1 MNNIRETA
9 WRVFATELNGAAYEI
24 KAEEEMKPSYQLSR
38 LGALINR
45 VLVAGVLTEK
55 EDIGT
60 EGEPMWRG
68 RIQDPSG
75 GFVFINV
82 GRFQPD
88 AAAAMA
94 DIEVPARV
102 AVVGKVKSYTTDE
115 DKVWISVRPERIVII
130 DDKVQNEWLL
140 DAAKSTWKR
149 LNDMKRALSQSDR
162 SEQGLVAAGFT
173 EISARGIS
181 KAIEEYGVPNSE
193 DYLKSIQKAL
203 RLLLPDR
210 NIDMGFPEDL
220 ADAPEEIEMDQGTMD
235 QSEDKE
241 GIILQLLEELDKD
254 GKGAPRD
261 LLEEETGKRGITPM
275 ELEAISNTLLDKGIV
290 YEPNLRYLKRI

>member
-1 MNNIRETA
+1 MNNNRETA
-9 WRVFATELNGAAYEI
+9 WRVFATELNSASYEI
-24 KAEEEMKPSYQLSR
+24 KAEEEKKPSYQLSR
-38 LGALINR
+38 LGAPINR

-60 EGEPMWRG
+60 DGEPMWRG
-68 RIQDPSG
+68 RIQDPAG

-88 AAAAMA
+88 AAATMA
-94 DIEVPARV
+94 DLEVPCRI
-102 AVVGKVKSYTTDE
+102 AVVGKVKSYNAD
-115 DKVWISVRPERIVII
+115 DGKVWISVRPERIVVI
-130 DDKVQNEWLL
+130 DENVQNEWLL
-140 DAAKSTWKR
+140 DTANSTWKR
-149 LNDMKRALSQSDR
+149 LKNMKQALSLSDR
-162 SEQGLVAAGFT
+162 SEQDLISAGFS

-193 DYLKSIQKAL
+193 DYLKAIQKAL
-203 RLLLPDR
+203 RLLLPEK
-210 NIDMGFPEDL
+210 NIDLGFPEDL
-220 ADAPEEIEMDQGTMD
+220 AEAPEEIEIDNDSME

-241 GIILQLLEELDKD
+241 EIILHLLEQLDTD

-261 LLEEETGKRGITPM
+261 VLEEETSKRGITPM
-275 ELEAISNTLLDKGIV
+275 ELEEISNTLLDKGIV

>member
-9 WRVFATELNGAAYEI
+9 WRVFATELNSASYEI

-38 LGALINR
+38 LGAPINR

-60 EGEPMWRG
+60 DGEPMWRG
-68 RIQDPSG
+68 RIQDPAG

-88 AAAAMA
+88 AAATMA
-94 DIEVPARV
+94 EVEVPSRI
-102 AVVGKVKSYTTDE
+102 AVIGKVKSYNAE
-115 DKVWISVRPERIVII
+115 DGKVLISVRPERIVVI

-140 DAAKSTWKR
+140 DTANSTWKR
-149 LNDMKRALSQSDR
+149 LKDMKRALSLSDR
-162 SEQGLVAAGFT
+162 SEQGLISAGFA

-193 DYLKSIQKAL
+193 AYLKAIQKAL
-203 RLLLPDR
+203 RLLLPDK

-220 ADAPEEIEMDQGTMD
+220 AEAPEEIEIDNDSTE

-241 GIILQLLEELDKD
+241 EIILQLLEQLDTD

-261 LLEEETGKRGITPM
+261 VLEEEMSKRGITPM

>member
-55 EDIGT
+55 ENIGT
-60 EGEPMWRG
+60 EDEPMWRG
-68 RIQDPSG
+68 RIQDPTG

-88 AAAAMA
+88 AAATMA
-94 DIEVPARV
+94 DIEVPARI
-102 AVVGKVKSYTTDE
+102 AVVGKVKSYSADDE
-115 DKVWISVRPERIVII
+115 KVWISVRPERIVVI
-130 DDKVQNEWLL
+130 DDKIQNEWLL
-140 DAAKSTWKR
+140 DATKSTWKR

-162 SEQGLVAAGFT
+162 SEQGLIAAGFSG
-173 EISARGIS
+173 ISARGIS
-181 KAIEEYGVPNSE
+181 TAIEEYGLPNSE
-193 DYLKSIQKAL
+193 DFLKSIQKAL
-203 RLLLPDR
+203 RILLPDR

-220 ADAPEEIEMDQGTMD
+220 ADAPEEIEIDQGPMDQT
-235 QSEDKE
+235 EDKE
-241 GIILQLLEELDKD
+241 QIILQLLEELDKD

-261 LLEEETGKRGITPM
+261 VLEEETSKRGITPM

>member
-9 WRVFATELNGAAYEI
+9 WRVFATELNSAGYEI

-60 EGEPMWRG
+60 DGEPMWRG

-82 GRFQPD
+82 GRFQPE

-94 DIEVPARV
+94 DIEVPSRI
-102 AVVGKVKSYTTDE
+102 AVVGKVKSYEADE
-115 DKVWISVRPERIVII
+115 GKIWISVRPERIVVI

-149 LNDMKRALSQSDR
+149 LNDMKRAVSLEDR
-162 SEQGLVAAGFT
+162 SEQGLIAAGFS

-181 KAIEEYGVPNSE
+181 KAIEEYGLPAST
-193 DYLKSIQKAL
+193 DYIRCIQKAL

-210 NIDMGFPEDL
+210 NIDLGLPEDL
-220 ADAPEEIEMDQGTMD
+220 ADAPEEIEMDNTSME

-241 GIILQLLEELDKD
+241 EIILQLLEELDKD

-261 LLEEETGKRGITPM
+261 VLEEETSKRGITPM

>member
-1 MNNIRETA
+1 MNNARETA
-9 WRVFATELNGAAYEI
+9 WRVFATELNGAIFEI

-75 GFVFINV
+75 GFIFINV

-102 AVVGKVKSYTTDE
+102 AVVGKVKSYSVDG
-115 DKVWISVRPERIVII
+115 DKIWISVRPERIVVI
-130 DDKVQNEWLL
+130 DDKIQNEWLL

-149 LNDMKRALSQSDR
+149 LKDMKRALSQADR
-162 SEQGLVAAGFT
+162 SEQGLISAGFSPAT
-173 EISARGIS
+173 ARSIS
-181 KAIEEYGVPNSE
+181 KAIDEYGLPNSE
-193 DYLKSIQKAL
+193 DYLKAIQKAL

-220 ADAPEEIEMDQGTMD
+220 ADAPEEIEMDQGSMD

-241 GIILQLLEELDKD
+241 EIILQLLEELDKD

-261 LLEEETGKRGITPM
+261 ILEEETSKRGITPM

>member
-9 WRVFATELNGAAYEI
+9 WRVFATELNSASYEI

-38 LGALINR
+38 LGAPINR

-55 EDIGT
+55 EDIGAD
-60 EGEPMWRG
+60 GEPMWRG
-68 RIQDPSG
+68 RIQDPAG

-88 AAAAMA
+88 AAATMA
-94 DIEVPARV
+94 EVEVPSRI
-102 AVVGKVKSYTTDE
+102 AVIGKVKSYNAE
-115 DKVWISVRPERIVII
+115 DGKVWISVRPERIVVI

-140 DAAKSTWKR
+140 DTANSTWKR
-149 LNDMKRALSQSDR
+149 LKDMKRALSLSDR
-162 SEQGLVAAGFT
+162 SEQGLISAGFG

-193 DYLKSIQKAL
+193 DYLKAIQKAL
-203 RLLLPDR
+203 RLLLPDK
-210 NIDMGFPEDL
+210 NIDLGFPEDL
-220 ADAPEEIEMDQGTMD
+220 ADAPEEIEIDNDSTE

-241 GIILQLLEELDKD
+241 EIILQLLEQLDTD

-261 LLEEETGKRGITPM
+261 ELEEETSKRGITPM